1 MFGDVILSV
10 AKNRVFKRVNKL
22 RDSSSPAVPQ
32 NDRLAAFFS
41 NLLRRDHPAGL
52 TCRDAKG

>member
-22 RDSSSPAVPQ
+22 RDSSSPAV
-32 NDRLAAFFS
+32 
-41 NLLRRDHPAGL
+41 HPAGL